1 VLTAQQCPLAAA
13 VPRGFHTARSVVWAK
28 KSLPASSSEIYAG
41 AFPDRGVV
49 LAGAGAGFRQAGAGW
64 EAGLRIA
71 EEVITCRLA
80 DEPPPAGSEVVVT
93 VLTRRFWALTEA
105 LVLHRLPNEGL
116 IGYGGARKSRPRPSS
131 QER

>member
-28 KSLPASSSEIYAG
+28 KSQPASSSEIYAG

-49 LAGAGAGFRQAGAGW
+49 LAGAGAGW

-93 VLTRRFWALTEA
+93 VLTRRSWALTEA

-116 IGYGGARKSRPRPSS
+116 IGYGGTRKSRPRPSS